1 MPDDAV
7 TSLDVQFGALQFG
20 TDASPFDF
28 TASDNSN
35 NYQELGQRFFFSY
48 YFKSSVIKVQI
59 IFLFIFHYMHH
70 LLKKLS
76 CAFSFAVQIH
86 PAM

>member
-28 TASDNSN
+28 TAGDNSN
-35 NYQELGQRFFFSY
+35 NYQELGQR
-48 YFKSSVIKVQI
+48 
-59 IFLFIFHYMHH
+59 
-70 LLKKLS
+70 
-76 CAFSFAVQIH
+76 
-86 PAM
+86 

>member
-28 TASDNSN
+28 TTGDNSN
-35 NYQELGQRFFFSY
+35 SYQELGQRFLKLKFLVFLYYIKFS
-48 YFKSSVIKVQI
+48 
-59 IFLFIFHYMHH
+59 FLIVSTICIYIFIFNVTI
-70 LLKKLS
+70 LEK
-76 CAFSFAVQIH
+76 
-86 PAM
+86 

>member
-28 TASDNSN
+28 TAGDNSN
-35 NYQELGQRFFFSY
+35 SYQELGQRCLFLNYHADFSKC
-48 YFKSSVIKVQI
+48 F
-59 IFLFIFHYMHH
+59 
-70 LLKKLS
+70 
-76 CAFSFAVQIH
+76 
-86 PAM
+86 P

>member
-28 TASDNSN
+28 TTGDNSN
-35 NYQELGQRFFFSY
+35 SYQELGQRFLKLIFF
-48 YFKSSVIKVQI
+48 FI
-59 IFLFIFHYMHH
+59 ILNFH
-70 LLKKLS
+70 
-76 CAFSFAVQIH
+76 F
-86 PAM
+86 

>member
-35 NYQELGQRFFFSY
+35 NYQELGQRLLSFNFSP
-48 YFKSSVIKVQI
+48 
-59 IFLFIFHYMHH
+59 L
-70 LLKKLS
+70 
-76 CAFSFAVQIH
+76 
-86 PAM
+86 

>member
-1 MPDDAV
+1 MCSEYYSNLIFAVFMLSSIIYYKLVSFFRWKQIPESAVVMPDDAV

-35 NYQELGQRFFFSY
+35 SYQELGQRFF
-48 YFKSSVIKVQI
+48 
-59 IFLFIFHYMHH
+59 
-70 LLKKLS
+70 
-76 CAFSFAVQIH
+76 
-86 PAM
+86 

>member
-28 TASDNSN
+28 TAGDNSN
-35 NYQELGQRFFFSY
+35 SYQELGQRFLK
-48 YFKSSVIKVQI
+48 FK
-59 IFLFIFHYMHH
+59 FLFF
-70 LLKKLS
+70 LLY
-76 CAFSFAVQIH
+76 
-86 PAM
+86 